1 MTAISGRPAYSG
13 PPLQPG
19 TVDPPVEY
27 IQIVSLEQAKSI
39 GEHFAALGY
48 HRIGVSMFETNWP
61 APHRDNA
68 AKTGRKLGADL
79 VLYAVIPVGTR
90 LQSVPHIT
98 YEPGESYSGTT
109 SGVIG
114 GGFRVIPNLRL
125 FTGQLPHAIHDR
137 RDWTLHAYRR
147 LPDQKVIT
155 QSTGRALLLR
165 QDETR
170 LVRGTRSI

>member
-1 MTAISGRPAYSG
+1 MTAISGRHAYSG
-13 PPLQPG
+13 PALPPG
-19 TVDPPVEY
+19 RVDPPVEY

-68 AKTGRKLGADL
+68 AKMGRKLGADL

-114 GGFRVIPNLRL
+114 GVFGSFQTYGSSSGRL
-125 FTGQLPHAIHDR
+125 Q
-137 RDWTLHAYRR
+137 
-147 LPDQKVIT
+147 T
-155 QSTGRALLLR
+155 QYT
-165 QDETR
+165 
-170 LVRGTRSI
+170 